1 MAENE
6 QNSVLINE
14 ETSVLSNANFQALVR
29 ERSSFGWTLTIIML
43 VIYFGFIVL
52 VAFGKGFMGTKIGGG
67 VTSIGMIIGLLVILS
82 AVVLT
87 GIYTFRANSRYDD
100 LAEQLRKDLLK

>member
-6 QNSVLINE
+6 ENA
-14 ETSVLSNANFQALVR
+14 VLSNASFQALVR

-52 VAFGKGFMGTKIGGG
+52 VAFGKGFLATKIGGG

-87 GIYTFRANSRYDD
+87 GIYTQRANSRYDELTEKLKRD
-100 LAEQLRKDLLK
+100 LTQ